1 MLKEKHRKGVGQSC
15 VWLSCALGPLT
26 AVSQP
31 RSVLQHTAA
40 PPLALRSGSAA
51 WLWAGL
57 RPAVLTSHGS
67 ARPPPPPGVHVPQVR
82 VRLHRRGDRGF
93 QVRAVLRGDGE
104 LLWQKGAALSR
115 HQRLPLLPHSAS
127 QPPPQLGSIP
137 PCSVSPPPHAA
148 LRSVPPPL
156 FVPLA
161 SLLPSP
167 SIPPAVFWRPPP
179 DRPFPRSFLDGGG
192 LEDGPSAQ
200 FAEVCCPTG
209 GFGVAGRSGA
219 LPAAPHDASRS
230 PLAQLWDHL
239 DHTMFFPDFRPFLS
253 GGSLD
258 QDGRDNER
266 GHQAHAELWGPS
278 RPPRLPM
285 ARRFRSRGSSR
296 PDRSPAIEGYEAPGR
311 GALGGPGCGALR
323 SGGAVGPLSPCMWR
337 MWPGGGGR
345 GAERAGCGE
354 LPPPAVLH
362 HPASM
367 LHPSCIQAASM
378 LHPSC
383 IIPHPH
389 CIQTVSRLHAPCM
402 HPACA
407 PCSLCPSTQLSATGC
422 WPEL

>member
-1 MLKEKHRKGVGQSC
+1 M
-15 VWLSCALGPLT
+15 
-26 AVSQP
+26 
-31 RSVLQHTAA
+31 
-40 PPLALRSGSAA
+40 
-51 WLWAGL
+51 
-57 RPAVLTSHGS
+57 
-67 ARPPPPPGVHVPQVR
+67 PQVR

-127 QPPPQLGSIP
+127 QPPHSWDPFLPAPCPHP
-137 PCSVSPPPHAA
+137 PMLRSGPFPPRSLCPSHPSCPPP
-148 LRSVPPPL
+148 P
-156 FVPLA
+156 
-161 SLLPSP
+161 SLPRC
-167 SIPPAVFWRPPP
+167 FGDPPP

-219 LPAAPHDASRS
+219 LPAALHDASRS

-337 MWPGGGGR
+337 MWLGGGGR
-345 GAERAGCGE
+345 GAGRAGCGAP
-354 LPPPAVLH
+354 PPPAV
-362 HPASM
+362 
-367 LHPSCIQAASM
+367 LHPSCIQAAS
-378 LHPSC
+378 
-383 IIPHPH
+383 
-389 CIQTVSRLHAPCM
+389 RLCPGCM
-402 HPACA
+402 HPACT
-407 PCSLCPSTQLSATGC
+407 PCSLCPSAQLSAGSC
-422 WPEL
+422 RPEL